1 MQMAPKMQQQYSPRF
16 QFRNLSSSIINDVVV
31 LDFYYDVQVS
41 LGGSEDG
48 DVLACVLDGWD
59 ARYEEDEEDVV
70 DVGLE

>member
-1 MQMAPKMQQQYSPRF
+1 
-16 QFRNLSSSIINDVVV
+16 
-31 LDFYYDVQVS
+31 